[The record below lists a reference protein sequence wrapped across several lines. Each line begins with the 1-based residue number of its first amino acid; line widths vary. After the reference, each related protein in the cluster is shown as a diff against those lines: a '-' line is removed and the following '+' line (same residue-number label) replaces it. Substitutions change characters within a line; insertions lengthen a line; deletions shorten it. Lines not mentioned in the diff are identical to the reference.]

1 MTATA
6 TRTGGTTASGPPDA
20 GSATGARPVVR
31 VEDVELAGR
40 LLTALRSTVVDTDVA
55 GPDACRLVL
64 DDPARDV
71 LADTALDLGA
81 RLTVT
86 AGPPGAAAAVTLFD
100 GLVHAIGYDFDER
113 GGWTTVTAYDRS
125 YTLYS
130 GVHTASYQ
138 DVTDA
143 DLATT
148 IARQVGLDVGA
159 VDATDVVHA
168 HVAQV
173 NETHVA
179 LLERRA
185 REAGRVLVVTG
196 TSLSFVRPPRA
207 GDAPR
212 PGDHES
218 RGRRQLV
225 PGANLERLSVRVTGA
240 QQVAEV
246 EVRGW
251 DPTAKREL
259 VATTSATT
267 SSAEMRDTP
276 ASVADRFGRPRA
288 VGVDVPV
295 SQQAECDALARAW
308 ADHLGGACVHAEG
321 VAAGDPLLVA
331 GTPVSLGET
340 GGRFDGKVT
349 LTRARHV
356 WEGEGYRTH
365 FTASGSHDR
374 SVLGLVRGA
383 APTAPQRAPGLVIGV
398 VTNVDDPAGRGRVRL
413 RYPWLDGDFES
424 DWARVVHVGAGKDRG
439 LQVMPEVDDEV
450 LVGFE
455 HGDHRSAFVL
465 GGLYNGVDSP
475 PRDKPV
481 ASSGAV
487 DLRVWRSRTGHEVV
501 LDDTDGAGK
510 VVVRTAGDT
519 VVVTLDVA
527 SKALSVTC
535 EGDVKVDAQGAVQ
548 VDAKGD
554 LKVSAQGSAS
564 ITGRSGLTLESS
576 GKVTVKGATIAL
588 N

>member
-6 TRTGGTTASGPPDA
+6 TRTSGTTASGGPGT
-20 GSATGARPVVR
+20 GSATGARPVVQ
-31 VEDVELAGR
+31 VEGVDLPGR
-40 LLTALRSTVVDTDVA
+40 LVAALRSAVVDTDVA

-71 LADTALDLGA
+71 LADTAIDLGA

-86 AGPPGAAAAVTLFD
+86 AGPPGGAATTTLFD

-113 GGWTTVTAYDRS
+113 GGWTTVSAYDRS
-125 YTLYS
+125 YALYT
-130 GVHTASYQ
+130 GTHTASYQ
-138 DVTDA
+138 DVTDS

-148 IARQVGLDVGA
+148 VARQVGLDVGA

-185 REAGRVLVVTG
+185 REAGRVLLVTG

-218 RGRRQLV
+218 RGHRQLV

-251 DPTAKREL
+251 DPVAKQEL
-259 VATTSATT
+259 VATTPAVTHASQ
-267 SSAEMRDTP
+267 MRDTP
-276 ASVADRFGRPRA
+276 ESVARRFGSPRA

-356 WEGEGYRTH
+356 WEGDGYRTH

-374 SVLGLVRGA
+374 SVLGLVRGG
-383 APTAPQRAPGLVIGV
+383 APTLPQRAPGLVIGV
-398 VTNVDDPAGRGRVRL
+398 VTNVDDTTGQGRVRL

-439 LQVMPEVDDEV
+439 LQVVPEVDDEV

-455 HGDHRSAFVL
+455 HGDRRSAFVL
-465 GGLYNGVDSP
+465 GGLYNGVDTP
-475 PRDKPV
+475 PREKPV

-501 LDDTDGAGK
+501 LDDTDGAGQ
-510 VVVRTAGDT
+510 VVVRTADDK

-527 SKALSVTC
+527 SKKLSVTSQ
-535 EGDVKVDAQGAVQ
+535 GDVTVEAQGNVQ

-554 LKVSAQGSAS
+554 LEVAAQGSAS
-564 ITGRSGLTLESS
+564 IKGTAGLTLESS

>member
-1 MTATA
+1 MTATT
-6 TRTGGTTASGPPDA
+6 TRTGATATGGSGT
-20 GSATGARPVVR
+20 GSATGARPRIAV
-31 VEDVELAGR
+31 DGTELSAR

-64 DDPARDV
+64 DDPSRDV
-71 LADTALDLGA
+71 LADTGLDLGA
-81 RLTVT
+81 HLTVS
-86 AGPPGAAAAVTLFD
+86 AGPPGDPASTTVFD
-100 GLVHAIGYDFDER
+100 GVVHAVGYDFDER

-125 YTLYS
+125 YALYT

-138 DVTDA
+138 DVTDS

-148 IARQVGLDVGA
+148 IARQVGLDVGT

-185 REAGRVLVVTG
+185 RESGRVLLVTG

-207 GDAPR
+207 DDAPR

-225 PGANLERLSVRVTGA
+225 PGANLQRLSVRVTGA

-259 VATTSATT
+259 VATTSAAT
-267 SSAEMRDTP
+267 SSADMRDTP
-276 ASVADRFGRPRA
+276 ASVADRFGGPRA

-331 GTPVSLGET
+331 GTPVSLGQT

-349 LTRARHV
+349 LTRARHE
-356 WEGEGYRTH
+356 WEGDGYRTC

-374 SVLGLVRGA
+374 SVLGLVRGG
-383 APTAPQRAPGLVIGV
+383 APTTSPRAPGMVIGV
-398 VTNVDDPAGRGRVRL
+398 VTNVDDPDGRGRVRL
-413 RYPWLDGDFES
+413 RYPWLDGQFES

-439 LQVMPEVDDEV
+439 LQVLPEVDDEV

-455 HGDHRSAFVL
+455 HGDRRSAFVL
-465 GGLYNGVDSP
+465 GGLYNGVDVP
-475 PRDKPV
+475 PRDRPV

-501 LDDTDGAGK
+501 LDDTDGAGQ
-510 VVVRTAGDT
+510 VVVRTADDA

-527 SKALSVTC
+527 SRSLSVTC
-535 EGDVKVDAQGAVQ
+535 DGDVKVEAQGAVQ

-554 LKVSAQGSAS
+554 LTVSAQGSAS
-564 ITGRSGLTLESS
+564 ISGKSGLTLESS
-576 GKVTVKGATIAL
+576 GKVTVKGSAIAL

>member
-6 TRTGGTTASGPPDA
+6 TRAGTTGTA
-20 GSATGARPVVR
+20 GSAAGSPTGARPTIAVDTR
-31 VEDVELAGR
+31 ELSAQ
-40 LLTALRSTVVDTDVA
+40 LVTALRSAVVDTDVA
-55 GPDACRLVL
+55 GPDSCRLVL
-64 DDPARDV
+64 DDPQRDA
-71 LADTALDLGA
+71 LAQAAIDLGA
-81 RLTVT
+81 RLTVASGR
-86 AGPPGAAAAVTLFD
+86 AGDPATTTLFD
-100 GLVHAIGYDFDER
+100 GVVHAVGYDFDER

-125 YTLYS
+125 YALYT

-138 DVTDA
+138 DVTDS

-148 IARQVGLDVGA
+148 IARQVGLDVGT
-159 VDATDVVHA
+159 VHDTSVVHA
-168 HVAQV
+168 HVAQI

-185 REAGRVLVVTG
+185 RESGRVLVVTG

-207 GDAPR
+207 DDAPR
-212 PGDHES
+212 PGDHQS

-225 PGANLERLSVRVTGA
+225 PGGNLQRLSVRVTGA

-251 DPTAKREL
+251 DPVAKREL
-259 VATTSATT
+259 VATTAAAT
-267 SSAEMRDTP
+267 SSAAMQDTP
-276 ASVADRFGRPRA
+276 AAVARTFGAPRA

-295 SQQAECDALARAW
+295 SQQAECDALAHAW

-321 VAAGDPLLVA
+321 VATGDPHLVA
-331 GTPVSLGET
+331 GTPVSLGQT

-356 WEGEGYRTH
+356 WEGDGYRTY
-365 FTASGSHDR
+365 FTASGGHDR
-374 SVLGLVRGA
+374 SVLGLVRGGA
-383 APTAPQRAPGLVIGV
+383 STSAPRAPGLVIGV
-398 VTNVDDPAGRGRVRL
+398 VTNVADPDGHGRVRL
-413 RYPWLDGDFES
+413 RYPWLDGQFES

-439 LQVMPEVDDEV
+439 LQVLPEVDDEV

-455 HGDHRSAFVL
+455 HGDRRSAFVL
-465 GGLYNGVDSP
+465 GGLYNGVDVP
-475 PRDKPV
+475 PRDNPV
-481 ASSGAV
+481 ASSGTV

-527 SKALSVTC
+527 AKSLSVTC
-535 EGDVKVDAQGAVQ
+535 EGDVKVDAKGAVQ

-554 LKVSAQGSAS
+554 LTVSAQGSAS
-564 ITGRSGLTLESS
+564 ITGKSGLTLESS

>member
-1 MTATA
+1 MTTTA
-6 TRTGGTTASGPPDA
+6 TRTSGTSASGTPDT
-20 GSATGARPVVR
+20 GSATGARPVVQ
-31 VEDVELAGR
+31 VEGVELTGR
-40 LLTALRSTVVDTDVA
+40 LLTALRSVVVDTDVA

-71 LADTALDLGA
+71 LADTALDLAA

-86 AGPPGAAAAVTLFD
+86 AGPPGGPAAVTLFD

-125 YTLYS
+125 YALYT
-130 GVHTASYQ
+130 GTHTASYQ

-143 DLATT
+143 DLATAV
-148 IARQVGLDVGA
+148 AREVGLDVGE
-159 VDATDVVHA
+159 VDATDVVHP

-185 REAGRVLVVTG
+185 REAGRVLLVTG

-251 DPTAKREL
+251 DPASKREL
-259 VATTSATT
+259 VATTSAAT
-267 SSAEMRDTP
+267 SSADLRDTP

-295 SQQAECDALARAW
+295 AQQAECDALARAW

-356 WEGEGYRTH
+356 WEGDGYRTH

-374 SVLGLVRGA
+374 SVLGLVRGG
-383 APTAPQRAPGLVIGV
+383 APTAAPRAPGLVIGV
-398 VTNVDDPAGRGRVRL
+398 VTNVADPDGLGRVRL
-413 RYPWLDGDFES
+413 RYPWLDGHFES
-424 DWARVVHVGAGKDRG
+424 DWARVVHVGAGNDRG
-439 LQVMPEVDDEV
+439 LQILPEVDDEV

-455 HGDHRSAFVL
+455 HGDRRSAFVL
-465 GGLYNGVDSP
+465 GGLYNGVDVP
-475 PRDKPV
+475 PRDSPV
-481 ASSGAV
+481 ASSGTV

-527 SKALSVTC
+527 AKSVSVTC
-535 EGDVKVDAQGAVQ
+535 DGDVKVDAQGTVQ

-554 LKVSAQGSAS
+554 LKVAAQGSAS
-564 ITGRSGLTLESS
+564 ITGAAGLTLESS

>member
-6 TRTGGTTASGPPDA
+6 TRTSGTNASGSPET
-20 GSATGARPVVR
+20 GSATGARPVVQ
-31 VEDVELAGR
+31 VEGVDLTPR
-40 LLTALRSTVVDTDVA
+40 LLAALRSAVVDTDVA
-55 GPDACRLVL
+55 GPDTCCLVL

-71 LADTALDLGA
+71 LADTSLDLGA

-86 AGPPGAAAAVTLFD
+86 AGPPGAAAASTLFD

-125 YTLYS
+125 YALYT
-130 GVHTASYQ
+130 GTHTASYQ
-138 DVTDA
+138 DVTDS

-148 IARQVGLDVGA
+148 VARAAGLDVGA

-185 REAGRVLVVTG
+185 RESGRVLLVTG

-259 VATTSATT
+259 VATTAAGT
-267 SSAEMRDTP
+267 SSAELRDTP
-276 ASVADRFGRPRA
+276 ASVAGRFGSPRA

-295 SQQAECDALARAW
+295 SQQAECDALAAAW

-321 VAAGDPLLVA
+321 VATGDPLLVA
-331 GTPVSLGET
+331 GTAVSLGET

-356 WEGEGYRTH
+356 WDAVGYRTH
-365 FTASGSHDR
+365 FTASGAHDR
-374 SVLGLVRGA
+374 SVLGLVRGGP
-383 APTAPQRAPGLVIGV
+383 PTAPARAPGLVIGV
-398 VTNVDDPAGRGRVRL
+398 VTNVADPDGQGRVRL
-413 RYPWLDGDFES
+413 RYPWLDGQFES

-439 LQVMPEVDDEV
+439 LQVLPEVDDEV

-455 HGDHRSAFVL
+455 HGDRRSAFVL
-465 GGLYNGVDSP
+465 GGLYNGVDVP
-475 PRDKPV
+475 PRDNPV
-481 ASSGAV
+481 ASSGTV

-510 VVVRTAGDT
+510 VVVRTADDA

-527 SKALSVTC
+527 AKSLSVAC

-554 LKVSAQGSAS
+554 LTVSAQGSAS
-564 ITGRSGLTLESS
+564 ITGKAGLKLESS
-576 GKVTVKGATIAL
+576 GNVTVKGATIAL

>member
-6 TRTGGTTASGPPDA
+6 TRTGGTTASGSPEA

-31 VEDVELAGR
+31 VEDVELAGA

-64 DDPARDV
+64 DDPARDL

-81 RLTVT
+81 RLTVS
-86 AGPPGAAAAVTLFD
+86 AGPPGEAAGVTLFD

-138 DVTDA
+138 DVTDS

-185 REAGRVLVVTG
+185 REAGRVLLVTG

-225 PGANLERLSVRVTGA
+225 PGANLERLSVRVSGA

-259 VATTSATT
+259 VATTSAAT

-356 WEGEGYRTH
+356 WEGDGYRTH

-374 SVLGLVRGA
+374 SVLGLVRGG
-383 APTAPQRAPGLVIGV
+383 APPLPQRAPGLVIGV
-398 VTNVDDPAGRGRVRL
+398 VTNVDDPGGQGRVRL
-413 RYPWLDGDFES
+413 RYPWLDGEFES

-455 HGDHRSAFVL
+455 HGDRRSAFVL
-465 GGLYNGVDSP
+465 GGLYNGVDTP
-475 PRDKPV
+475 PRDEPV
-481 ASSGAV
+481 ASSGTV

-501 LDDTDGAGK
+501 LDDTDGAGQ

-527 SKALSVTC
+527 SKALSVAC
-535 EGDVKVDAQGAVQ
+535 DGDVKVDAQGAVQ
-548 VDAKGD
+548 VDAQGD
-554 LKVSAQGSAS
+554 LTVSAQGSAR
-564 ITGRSGLTLESS
+564 ITGKSGLTLESS